1 MPCVS
6 GTEGDLIFFAA
17 EGADGA
23 AVAAVV
29 AAAVAAAAA
38 AASDISLARLCPC
51 RCTGSP

>member
-29 AAAVAAAAA
+29 VAAVA